1 MLYHRYQHSHVSE
14 REAKHRWPDGR
25 WDKRSWEDCLWASA
39 VEALRFGGLR
49 IPATLAEAELIRAAS
64 GEPPL
69 GPSNQGNLAEGMR
82 VRFGLPLRQG
92 SGFSALWAALKP
104 GSAAVVNGRLG
115 AFRAGHRL
123 RRHLPLYLDGHAI
136 AAFRLGPEEQVWWC
150 DPLAPA
156 GYGGELVTRA
166 ELAKFAGIG
175 GGYTIVRY
183 GQYAPLPAQ
192 ERAMIRTNFSGVP
205 VGVAVTTRP
214 GSAFDME
221 TGLPRPIPEGYR
233 RNVVM
238 EVRLAEKLSQSLRVG
253 EPMLVTTFGDPDR
266 YELIRASD
274 TDWPAGRRTS

>member
-14 REAKHRWPDGR
+14 REAKHRWPDGQ

-69 GPSNQGNLAEGMR
+69 GPSSQGNLADGMK
-82 VRFGLPLRQG
+82 VRFGLKLRQG

-104 GSAAVVNGRLG
+104 GTAAVVNGRLG

-123 RRHLPLYLDGHAI
+123 RRHLPHYLDGHAI

-156 GYGGELVTRA
+156 GYGGELVTRG

-192 ERAMIRTNFSGVP
+192 ERTMIRTNFSGVP

-238 EVRLAEKLSQSLRVG
+238 EVRLAEKLSPSLRVG
-253 EPMLVTTFGDPDR
+253 EPMLVTTFGEPDR

-274 TDWPAGRRTS
+274 TDWPAGR